1 MNKFLFIRSKSNGF
15 EFNSMG
21 TTKGVIDIEQLENTI
36 SNMVKCKVDI
46 QSIEFVSEQKFNEL
60 EKNIIEYKIINQ
72 N

>member
-1 MNKFLFIRSKSNGF
+1 
-15 EFNSMG
+15 MG